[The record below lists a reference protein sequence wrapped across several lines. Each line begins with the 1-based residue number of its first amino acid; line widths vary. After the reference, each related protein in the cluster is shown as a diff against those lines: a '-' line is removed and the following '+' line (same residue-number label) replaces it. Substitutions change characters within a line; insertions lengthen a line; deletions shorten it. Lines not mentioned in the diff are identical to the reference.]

1 MLNRKKEG
9 TNSHKKYTSS
19 HSFPFLCLK
28 MKRKKV
34 NFTETGKTDNEKK
47 VDNFENPEITLEIQG
62 GGGGFGS
69 QG

>member
-1 MLNRKKEG
+1 
-9 TNSHKKYTSS
+9 
-19 HSFPFLCLK
+19 